1 MNYTLLNKNRPLA
14 DIELSDSGYIVGINK
29 IIDAEAFPV
38 GVITDNNINNTVGSL
53 NAWWH
58 SRAIPVSRD
67 GLKFVLQTYGIE
79 TTTKLAA
86 RSLGLS
92 LSDQYWLKP
101 SGSSIEWQDVNFF
114 TNEFSSDLGDAFF
127 SRGSSK
133 PYLNPMTPDASS
145 NGWLKKK
152 WVIIDGERY
161 LAKAGS
167 APLLQQPYNEVAASK
182 IMDALGI
189 KHIGYKLIKEE
200 GRPLSLCKNF
210 VTAETEFVPAS
221 LIRNVLPKSNNDNEY
236 THFLKCAEKLQIPN
250 VKEHLDALMTV
261 DFLIE
266 NTDRHFGNFGFIR
279 NVETLKFIG
288 PAPVFDNGTSLWCEA
303 LNTEIGSWQKVMPF
317 KETHKEQYKLISSY
331 NINYEALENCA
342 QIVNN
347 VLSASPYLDKD
358 RVEKVTEKVANR
370 SRILG
375 NFISSELK
383 NSLKYTAAYNFF
395 RVNNDAVKTGKP
407 ATDFDIYRAML
418 KFGLS
423 EERCNKIIE
432 KSPALKGSFAR
443 RMKFNNDLKKSP
455 DIKNLLKNNSLEL

>member
-1 MNYTLLNKNRPLA
+1 M
-14 DIELSDSGYIVGINK
+14 
-29 IIDAEAFPV
+29 
-38 GVITDNNINNTVGSL
+38 
-53 NAWWH
+53 
-58 SRAIPVSRD
+58 
-67 GLKFVLQTYGIE
+67 
-79 TTTKLAA
+79 
-86 RSLGLS
+86 
-92 LSDQYWLKP
+92 
-101 SGSSIEWQDVNFF
+101 
-114 TNEFSSDLGDAFF
+114 
-127 SRGSSK
+127 
-133 PYLNPMTPDASS
+133 
-145 NGWLKKK
+145 
-152 WVIIDGERY
+152 
-161 LAKAGS
+161 
-167 APLLQQPYNEVAASK
+167 
-182 IMDALGI
+182 
-189 KHIGYKLIKEE
+189 
-200 GRPLSLCKNF
+200 
-210 VTAETEFVPAS
+210 
-221 LIRNVLPKSNNDNEY
+221 
-236 THFLKCAEKLQIPN
+236 QIPN

>member
-1 MNYTLLNKNRPLA
+1 
-14 DIELSDSGYIVGINK
+14 
-29 IIDAEAFPV
+29 
-38 GVITDNNINNTVGSL
+38 
-53 NAWWH
+53 
-58 SRAIPVSRD
+58 
-67 GLKFVLQTYGIE
+67 
-79 TTTKLAA
+79 
-86 RSLGLS
+86 
-92 LSDQYWLKP
+92 
-101 SGSSIEWQDVNFF
+101 
-114 TNEFSSDLGDAFF
+114 
-127 SRGSSK
+127 
-133 PYLNPMTPDASS
+133 MTPDASS

-189 KHIGYKLIKEE
+189 NHIEYKLIKEE

-210 VTAETEFVPAS
+210 VTTETEFVPAS
-221 LIRNVLPKSNNDNEY
+221 LIKNVLPKSNNDNEY
-236 THFLKCAEKLQIPN
+236 THFLKCAEKLEIPN

-279 NVETLKFIG
+279 NVVTLKFIG

-383 NSLKYTAAYNFF
+383 NNLKYTAAYNFF